1 MWPTMQP
8 EALREHLRE
17 CAGRVPQ
24 PLALRGDTRRYTYAQ
39 LLDEVERREA
49 MLRAEPDG
57 VLALGL
63 ENGPDALLWD
73 LAALLAERPCLT
85 LPPFFSP
92 QQRAHCLE
100 QCRARLAVADSTLA
114 GEFEAVGFQADG
126 HFWRRQ
132 VDGRAALPAGTAKV
146 TYTSGTTGQPK
157 GVCLGAEALL
167 RVAHELEVASRA
179 SAPEHYLAVLPL
191 AVLLENLG
199 VYAALLAGACVT
211 LLPQRQ
217 LGIQGASGVDWSKL
231 LATVVLSSAQSLIL
245 VPQLLLGLVTA
256 IERGHLGAGQFR
268 FVAVGGA
275 RVSPDLLARA
285 ARVGL
290 PVFEGYGLS
299 ECASVVCLNRP
310 GANRPG
316 SVGRPLPHVRL
327 RLVDDGEVQVCGSA
341 LLGYLGE
348 PPFSG
353 QWWPTG
359 DLGEFDADGYLHL
372 RGRKKHQFITS
383 FGRNVNPDWVEAEL
397 TQRGVI
403 AQAFVHGEGLPG
415 NLALLWPLDPACTD
429 QALADAVASANS
441 ALPDYARVKA
451 WHRLESPFG
460 TADGLLTANGRPRR
474 EAILARYR
482 TTLLELETEVEP

>member
-1 MWPTMQP
+1 MQP
-8 EALREHLRE
+8 EAFREVLRKHASHL
-17 CAGRVPQ
+17 PQ

-39 LLDEVERREA
+39 LLAEVERRESL
-49 MLRAEPDG
+49 LRAEPEG

-63 ENGPDALLWD
+63 DNGPEALIWD
-73 LAALLAERPCLT
+73 LAALFSGRPCLI

-92 QQRAHCLE
+92 AQRAHCLE
-100 QCRARLAVADSTLA
+100 QCQVHLAVLDA
-114 GEFEAVGFQADG
+114 GFASELEGAGFQSDG
-126 HFWRRQ
+126 TFWRKPGQ
-132 VDGRAALPAGTAKV
+132 GQATLPAGTLKV

-157 GVCLGAEALL
+157 GVCLGADALL
-167 RVAHELEVASRA
+167 RVAHELEVASRPC
-179 SAPEHYLAVLPL
+179 APAHYLAVLPM

-199 VYAALLAGACVT
+199 IYAALLAGACVT

-217 LGIQGASGVDWSKL
+217 IGIQGASGVDWPKL
-231 LATVVLSSAQSLIL
+231 LATLLLSGAQSLIL

-256 IERGHLGAGQFR
+256 IEQGHLSAAQFR

-310 GANRPG
+310 GAVRPG
-316 SVGRPLPHVRL
+316 SVGQPLPHVQVRL
-327 RLVDDGEVQVCGSA
+327 ADGGEVEVSGST

-348 PPFSG
+348 TPFAG
-353 QWWPTG
+353 IWWPTG

-372 RGRKKHQFITS
+372 KGRKKHQFITS

-415 NLALLWPLDPACTD
+415 NLALLWPLDPRCDAQT
-429 QALADAVASANS
+429 LADAVACANA
-441 ALPDYARVKA
+441 ALPDYARISA
-451 WHRLESPFG
+451 WHRLESPFNA
-460 TADGLLTANGRPRR
+460 ADGLLTSNGRLRR

-482 TTLLELETEVEP
+482 DTLLELQNEARP

>member
-1 MWPTMQP
+1 M
-8 EALREHLRE
+8 
-17 CAGRVPQ
+17 
-24 PLALRGDTRRYTYAQ
+24 
-39 LLDEVERREA
+39 
-49 MLRAEPDG
+49 
-57 VLALGL
+57 
-63 ENGPDALLWD
+63 
-73 LAALLAERPCLT
+73 
-85 LPPFFSP
+85 
-92 QQRAHCLE
+92 
-100 QCRARLAVADSTLA
+100 ADSTFA
-114 GEFEAVGFQADG
+114 GDLEAAGFQNDG
-126 HFWRRQ
+126 LFWRRSARGNA
-132 VDGRAALPAGTAKV
+132 DLPAGTAKV
-146 TYTSGTTGQPK
+146 TYTSGTTGQPR

-179 SAPEHYLAVLPL
+179 SAPAHYLAVLPL

-199 VYAALLAGACVT
+199 IYAALLAGACVT

-217 LGIQGASGVDWSKL
+217 LGIRGASGVDWPKL
-231 LATVVLSSAQSLIL
+231 LATLVLSGAESLIL

-275 RVSPDLLARA
+275 RVSPDLLTRA
-285 ARVGL
+285 ASVGL

-316 SVGRPLPHVRL
+316 SVGRPLPHVRV
-327 RLVDDGEVQVCGSA
+327 RLADDGEVQVSGCA

-348 PPFSG
+348 PPFAG
-353 QWWPTG
+353 EWWPTG

-372 RGRKKHQFITS
+372 KGRRKHQFITS

-441 ALPDYARVKA
+441 SLPDYARIKA
-451 WHRLESPFG
+451 WHRLERPFS

-474 EAILARYR
+474 EAILAHYR

>member
-1 MWPTMQP
+1 MQP
-8 EALREHLRE
+8 EGLRAILRQH
-17 CAGRVPQ
+17 AGRLPQ

-39 LLDEVERREA
+39 FLDEVERREA
-49 MLRAEPDG
+49 LLRAEPEA
-57 VLALGL
+57 VLALAL
-63 ENGPDALLWD
+63 DNGPDALLWD
-73 LAALLAERPCLT
+73 LAALLAGRPCLP

-92 QQRAHCLE
+92 QQRAHCLA
-100 QCRARLAVADSTLA
+100 QCRVNLAVADSGFSAELA
-114 GEFEAVGFQADG
+114 AAGFQADG
-126 HFWRRQ
+126 HFWRRT
-132 VDGRAALPAGTAKV
+132 VNGGAILPAGTAKV
-146 TYTSGTTGQPK
+146 TYTSGTTAQPK
-157 GVCLGAEALL
+157 GVCLSAESLL
-167 RVAHELEVASRA
+167 QVAGELEAASRS
-179 SAPEHYLAVLPL
+179 SAPAHYLAVLPM

-199 VYAALLAGACVT
+199 TYAALLAGACVT

-217 LGIQGASGVDWSKL
+217 LGIQGASGVDWPKL
-231 LATVVLSSAQSLIL
+231 LASVILSGAQSLIL

-256 IERGHLGAGQFR
+256 IERGHLGPGQFR

-316 SVGRPLPHVRL
+316 SVGQPLPHVRV
-327 RLVDDGEVQVCGSA
+327 RLSEDGEVLVSGPV

-348 PPFSG
+348 PPFIG

-359 DLGEFDADGYLHL
+359 DLGEFDADGFLHL

-397 TQRGVI
+397 TQRGTI

-441 ALPDYARVKA
+441 DLPDYARVQA
-451 WHRLESPFG
+451 WRRLEVPFS

-474 EAILARYR
+474 EAILARYHS
-482 TTLLELETEVEP
+482 TLLELEHEVEP